1 EMRVTLLAEIA
12 EMVKSSEKITVSR
25 YNELSKIAD
34 DQEKLTA
41 ANATEDELAI
51 LKEVQDKKDA
61 GTARIN
67 DAFKNLAKE
76 YVGATAYNKI
86 RKALKEEPEVKSKY
100 ETLLEELV
108 LRLDFGFF
116 FERFADLVI
125 GSGAYVFFRK
135 VLEGI
140 VNAGRAGIFLILY
153 FLQDG
158 QFIFG
163 GVCCRKLFLV
173 VSYF

>member
-1 EMRVTLLAEIA
+1 MQRQMQTAPA
-12 EMVKSSEKITVSR
+12 SATAA
-25 YNELSKIAD
+25 ELSAIVC
-34 DQEKLTA
+34 L
-41 ANATEDELAI
+41 ELF
-51 LKEVQDKKDA
+51 QQ
-61 GTARIN
+61 G
-67 DAFKNLAKE
+67 
-76 YVGATAYNKI
+76 
-86 RKALKEEPEVKSKY
+86 
-100 ETLLEELV
+100 LV